1 MTYTILYIVLAAI
14 IAFVMAFFQYFHKT
28 IAKNKVDLLLAG
40 LRWLSIFS
48 ILLLLINPKINSI
61 QYVEIPP
68 VLNVLIDNSS
78 SISYANQQI
87 EVKNLIDK
95 INQHKE
101 INDKFTLNYYS
112 FSDDLYSMDS
122 LGFDKP
128 ETNIIRTLQSVESIN
143 KEDVSPTILITDG
156 NQTFGNS
163 YEYYRS
169 NQPLYPV
176 IVGDTVKYDDLM
188 IDQINVNSYTY
199 LNNKFP
205 VEIFLRYDGKSNV
218 KKKFSVKQNNQIV
231 YSQILDFSED
241 QNSNKIQFYLNA
253 NTLGMQNYQCELET
267 LPNEKNSLNNSKYF
281 HLDVMN
287 EQAKILIISE
297 INHPDISMFK
307 RSIEMN
313 KQRKVTIIND
323 LNKDIQLEQYQLVIL
338 YQPTK
343 KFNKV
348 FDILKE
354 DNIFIITGI
363 QTDWNFLNNVQN
375 FFRKNIISK
384 TENYGAVFNTGYS
397 DFIINDIGFSN
408 LPPLDDY
415 FGEINFLSPSQT
427 ILFQNVDNFSTE
439 EPLLVTFKNQNRR
452 GAVLFGENSWKW
464 RMLSKVEH
472 ESYETFDIFF
482 NKLIQYLSSNK
493 RANQLEIKYNPIIY
507 TNTDAVIEAEYF
519 DANYVFDQNANI
531 SLSLQNK
538 DTKES
543 NNLPFTLKENR
554 FIISLNSLIAG
565 NYNFKVSVDS
575 KSISKKGSFTVLPY
589 NIEQQFLSSN
599 IEDLKKIAQSSKGS
613 YFHINKVD
621 KLFSSLLSDKR
632 YKAIQKSTE
641 KIVPLIDQKMLL
653 FIVILLLSIEWFI
666 RKYKGLT

>member
-267 LPNEKNSLNNSKYF
+267 LPNEKNSS
-281 HLDVMN
+281 V
-287 EQAKILIISE
+287 
-297 INHPDISMFK
+297 
-307 RSIEMN
+307 
-313 KQRKVTIIND
+313 
-323 LNKDIQLEQYQLVIL
+323 
-338 YQPTK
+338 
-343 KFNKV
+343 
-348 FDILKE
+348 
-354 DNIFIITGI
+354 
-363 QTDWNFLNNVQN
+363 
-375 FFRKNIISK
+375 
-384 TENYGAVFNTGYS
+384 
-397 DFIINDIGFSN
+397 
-408 LPPLDDY
+408 
-415 FGEINFLSPSQT
+415 
-427 ILFQNVDNFSTE
+427 
-439 EPLLVTFKNQNRR
+439 
-452 GAVLFGENSWKW
+452 
-464 RMLSKVEH
+464 LSKI
-472 ESYETFDIFF
+472 TKLFIPRFWIFQ
-482 NKLIQYLSSNK
+482 KIK
-493 RANQLEIKYNPIIY
+493 TRIKY
-507 TNTDAVIEAEYF
+507 
-519 DANYVFDQNANI
+519 
-531 SLSLQNK
+531 S
-538 DTKES
+538 
-543 NNLPFTLKENR
+543 
-554 FIISLNSLIAG
+554 
-565 NYNFKVSVDS
+565 
-575 KSISKKGSFTVLPY
+575 SI
-589 NIEQQFLSSN
+589 
-599 IEDLKKIAQSSKGS
+599 
-613 YFHINKVD
+613 
-621 KLFSSLLSDKR
+621 
-632 YKAIQKSTE
+632 
-641 KIVPLIDQKMLL
+641 
-653 FIVILLLSIEWFI
+653 
-666 RKYKGLT
+666 